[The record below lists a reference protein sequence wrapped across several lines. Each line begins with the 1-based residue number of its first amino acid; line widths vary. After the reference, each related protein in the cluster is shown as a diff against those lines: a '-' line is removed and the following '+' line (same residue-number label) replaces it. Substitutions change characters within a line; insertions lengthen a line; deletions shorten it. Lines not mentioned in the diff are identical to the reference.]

1 MTDRSMLVLLSLA
14 DGPLHG
20 YGIKKAVAERTN
32 GKVNLGPGTLYEA
45 VQRLERSK
53 WIREVPPPKDQ
64 PASGG
69 PPRRFYELTATG
81 RRTLASEL
89 QQMESILRYARGRRL
104 LKGR

>member
-1 MTDRSMLVLLSLA
+1 MTDRAVLVLLALA

-20 YGIKKAVAERTN
+20 YGIKKAVATRTN
-32 GKVNLGPGTLYEA
+32 GRITLGPGTLYET

-53 WIREVPPPKDQ
+53 WIREVPRPKDQ

-81 RRTLASEL
+81 RKMLASEL
-89 QQMESILRYARGRRL
+89 QQMESILRYAKARQL
-104 LKGR
+104 LER